1 VSDTPHVEH
10 KDHSSADLPTTTGVF
25 QAVRDAP
32 PKSSPANNQ
41 FLDLDD
47 HATPSGGVAPGS
59 AVETCGGA
67 TPTTSGPPS
76 ERGQGAQSL
85 VSGPNQ
91 EDVVDY
97 LLILLGLV
105 VLGVALAALIRGHLG
120 WAPIPS
126 RKTAGVTLIV
136 GVLLVGIGGAL
147 TPQPPSGTAA
157 KSATSTGRSA
167 PSATST
173 IVTTAPATTANP
185 SSKTPAAGGANTV
198 AAAPGLSDTSV
209 WDTLAQCESGGNWA
223 TNTGNGLYGG
233 VQLDQGVWLSN
244 GGGAYAP
251 LPSEAT
257 REQQIVIA
265 EKVRAAHGFTPWT
278 SCADNLGLR

>member
-1 VSDTPHVEH
+1 M
-10 KDHSSADLPTTTGVF
+10 
-25 QAVRDAP
+25 
-32 PKSSPANNQ
+32 
-41 FLDLDD
+41 
-47 HATPSGGVAPGS
+47 
-59 AVETCGGA
+59 
-67 TPTTSGPPS
+67 
-76 ERGQGAQSL
+76 
-85 VSGPNQ
+85 
-91 EDVVDY
+91 DY

-105 VLGVALAALIRGHLG
+105 VLGVALVALIRGHLWG
-120 WAPIPS
+120 APIPS

-136 GVLLVGIGGAL
+136 GVLLVGIGGTL

-157 KSATSTGRSA
+157 KSAPSTGRSA

-173 IVTTAPATTANP
+173 IVTTTPATTANP

-198 AAAPGLSDTSV
+198 ADAPGLSDTSV

-265 EKVRAAHGFTPWT
+265 EKVRAAHGLTPWS

>member
-1 VSDTPHVEH
+1 M
-10 KDHSSADLPTTTGVF
+10 G
-25 QAVRDAP
+25 
-32 PKSSPANNQ
+32 
-41 FLDLDD
+41 
-47 HATPSGGVAPGS
+47 
-59 AVETCGGA
+59 
-67 TPTTSGPPS
+67 
-76 ERGQGAQSL
+76 
-85 VSGPNQ
+85 
-91 EDVVDY
+91 Y

-105 VLGVALAALIRGHLG
+105 VLGVALVALIRGHLWG
-120 WAPIPS
+120 ARILS

-157 KSATSTGRSA
+157 NTATSTGRSA
-167 PSATST
+167 PSVTST

-233 VQLDQGVWLSN
+233 VQLDQGAWLSN

-265 EKVRAAHGFTPWT
+265 EKMRAAHGFTPW
-278 SCADNLGLR
+278 SGCADNLGLR

>member
-1 VSDTPHVEH
+1 M
-10 KDHSSADLPTTTGVF
+10 G
-25 QAVRDAP
+25 
-32 PKSSPANNQ
+32 
-41 FLDLDD
+41 
-47 HATPSGGVAPGS
+47 
-59 AVETCGGA
+59 
-67 TPTTSGPPS
+67 
-76 ERGQGAQSL
+76 
-85 VSGPNQ
+85 
-91 EDVVDY
+91 Y

-105 VLGVALAALIRGHLG
+105 VLGVALAALIRGHLW
-120 WAPIPS
+120 WARIPS

-136 GVLLVGIGGAL
+136 GVLVVGIGGAL
-147 TPQPPSGTAA
+147 TPHPPSGTAA

-233 VQLDQGVWLSN
+233 VQLDQGAWLSN

-265 EKVRAAHGFTPWT
+265 EKVRAAHGFTPWS
-278 SCADNLGLR
+278 SCADKLGLR

>member
-1 VSDTPHVEH
+1 M
-10 KDHSSADLPTTTGVF
+10 G
-25 QAVRDAP
+25 
-32 PKSSPANNQ
+32 
-41 FLDLDD
+41 
-47 HATPSGGVAPGS
+47 
-59 AVETCGGA
+59 
-67 TPTTSGPPS
+67 
-76 ERGQGAQSL
+76 
-85 VSGPNQ
+85 
-91 EDVVDY
+91 Y
-97 LLILLGLV
+97 LLILLGLL
-105 VLGVALAALIRGHLG
+105 VLGVAVTALTRGHLG

-173 IVTTAPATTANP
+173 IVTTAPAPAPATTANP

-233 VQLDQGVWLSN
+233 VQLDQGAWLSN
-244 GGGAYAP
+244 SGGAYAP

-265 EKVRAAHGFTPWT
+265 EKVRAAHGFTPWS

>member
-1 VSDTPHVEH
+1 V
-10 KDHSSADLPTTTGVF
+10 G
-25 QAVRDAP
+25 
-32 PKSSPANNQ
+32 
-41 FLDLDD
+41 
-47 HATPSGGVAPGS
+47 
-59 AVETCGGA
+59 
-67 TPTTSGPPS
+67 
-76 ERGQGAQSL
+76 
-85 VSGPNQ
+85 
-91 EDVVDY
+91 Y
-97 LLILLGLV
+97 LLILLGLL
-105 VLGVALAALIRGHLG
+105 VLGVALTALTRGHLG
-120 WAPIPS
+120 WAPILS

-233 VQLDQGVWLSN
+233 VQLDQGAWLSN
-244 GGGAYAP
+244 SGGAYAP

-265 EKVRAAHGFTPWT
+265 EKVRAAHGFTPWS

>member
-1 VSDTPHVEH
+1 
-10 KDHSSADLPTTTGVF
+10 
-25 QAVRDAP
+25 
-32 PKSSPANNQ
+32 
-41 FLDLDD
+41 
-47 HATPSGGVAPGS
+47 
-59 AVETCGGA
+59 
-67 TPTTSGPPS
+67 
-76 ERGQGAQSL
+76 

-91 EDVVDY
+91 EDVLGY

-105 VLGVALAALIRGHLG
+105 VLGVALTALTRGHLW

-157 KSATSTGRSA
+157 KSAPSTGRSA

-173 IVTTAPATTANP
+173 IATTATTANP

-198 AAAPGLSDTSV
+198 ADAPGLPGTSV

-265 EKVRAAHGFTPWT
+265 EKMRAAHGYTPWS

>member
-1 VSDTPHVEH
+1 M
-10 KDHSSADLPTTTGVF
+10 G
-25 QAVRDAP
+25 
-32 PKSSPANNQ
+32 
-41 FLDLDD
+41 
-47 HATPSGGVAPGS
+47 
-59 AVETCGGA
+59 
-67 TPTTSGPPS
+67 
-76 ERGQGAQSL
+76 
-85 VSGPNQ
+85 
-91 EDVVDY
+91 Y

-105 VLGVALAALIRGHLG
+105 VLGVALAALIRGHLW
-120 WAPIPS
+120 WARIPS

-136 GVLLVGIGGAL
+136 GVLVVGIGGAL

-233 VQLDQGVWLSN
+233 VQLDQGAWLSN

-265 EKVRAAHGFTPWT
+265 EKVRATHGFTPWS
-278 SCADNLGLR
+278 SCADKLGLR

>member
-1 VSDTPHVEH
+1 M
-10 KDHSSADLPTTTGVF
+10 G
-25 QAVRDAP
+25 
-32 PKSSPANNQ
+32 
-41 FLDLDD
+41 
-47 HATPSGGVAPGS
+47 
-59 AVETCGGA
+59 
-67 TPTTSGPPS
+67 
-76 ERGQGAQSL
+76 
-85 VSGPNQ
+85 
-91 EDVVDY
+91 Y

-105 VLGVALAALIRGHLG
+105 VLGVALAALIRGHLW
-120 WAPIPS
+120 WARIPS

-136 GVLLVGIGGAL
+136 GVLVVGIGGAL

-173 IVTTAPATTANP
+173 MVTTAPATTANP

-233 VQLDQGVWLSN
+233 VQLDQGAWLSN

-265 EKVRAAHGFTPWT
+265 EKVRAAHGFTPWS
-278 SCADNLGLR
+278 SCADKLGLR

>member
-1 VSDTPHVEH
+1 M
-10 KDHSSADLPTTTGVF
+10 G
-25 QAVRDAP
+25 
-32 PKSSPANNQ
+32 
-41 FLDLDD
+41 
-47 HATPSGGVAPGS
+47 
-59 AVETCGGA
+59 
-67 TPTTSGPPS
+67 
-76 ERGQGAQSL
+76 
-85 VSGPNQ
+85 
-91 EDVVDY
+91 Y

-105 VLGVALAALIRGHLG
+105 VLGVALAALIRGHLW
-120 WAPIPS
+120 WARIPS

-136 GVLLVGIGGAL
+136 GVLVVGIGGAL

-233 VQLDQGVWLSN
+233 VQLDQGAWLSN

-265 EKVRAAHGFTPWT
+265 EKVRAAHGFTPWS
-278 SCADNLGLR
+278 SCADKLGLR

>member
-1 VSDTPHVEH
+1 
-10 KDHSSADLPTTTGVF
+10 
-25 QAVRDAP
+25 
-32 PKSSPANNQ
+32 
-41 FLDLDD
+41 
-47 HATPSGGVAPGS
+47 
-59 AVETCGGA
+59 
-67 TPTTSGPPS
+67 
-76 ERGQGAQSL
+76 

-91 EDVVDY
+91 EDVVGY

-105 VLGVALAALIRGHLG
+105 VLGVALAALTRGHLW

-233 VQLDQGVWLSN
+233 VQIDQGAWLSN
-244 GGGAYAP
+244 SGGAYAP

-265 EKVRAAHGFTPWT
+265 EKVRAAHGYTPWS

>member
-1 VSDTPHVEH
+1 M
-10 KDHSSADLPTTTGVF
+10 G
-25 QAVRDAP
+25 
-32 PKSSPANNQ
+32 
-41 FLDLDD
+41 
-47 HATPSGGVAPGS
+47 
-59 AVETCGGA
+59 
-67 TPTTSGPPS
+67 
-76 ERGQGAQSL
+76 
-85 VSGPNQ
+85 
-91 EDVVDY
+91 Y
-97 LLILLGLV
+97 LLILVGLV
-105 VLGVALAALIRGHLG
+105 VLGVALAALIRGHLW
-120 WAPIPS
+120 WARIPS

-136 GVLLVGIGGAL
+136 GVLTVGIGGAL

-157 KSATSTGRSA
+157 NTATSTGRSA

-173 IVTTAPATTANP
+173 RVTTAPATTANP
-185 SSKTPAAGGANTV
+185 GSKAPAAGGANTV

-265 EKVRAAHGFTPWT
+265 EKMRAAHGFTPWS

>member
-1 VSDTPHVEH
+1 M
-10 KDHSSADLPTTTGVF
+10 G
-25 QAVRDAP
+25 
-32 PKSSPANNQ
+32 
-41 FLDLDD
+41 
-47 HATPSGGVAPGS
+47 
-59 AVETCGGA
+59 
-67 TPTTSGPPS
+67 
-76 ERGQGAQSL
+76 
-85 VSGPNQ
+85 
-91 EDVVDY
+91 Y
-97 LLILLGLV
+97 LLILLGLL
-105 VLGVALAALIRGHLG
+105 VLGVALTALTRGHLG
-120 WAPIPS
+120 WAPILS

-173 IVTTAPATTANP
+173 IVTTAPAPAPTANP

-265 EKVRAAHGFTPWT
+265 EKVRADHGYTPWS
-278 SCADNLGLR
+278 SCADKLGLR

>member
-1 VSDTPHVEH
+1 M
-10 KDHSSADLPTTTGVF
+10 G
-25 QAVRDAP
+25 
-32 PKSSPANNQ
+32 
-41 FLDLDD
+41 
-47 HATPSGGVAPGS
+47 
-59 AVETCGGA
+59 
-67 TPTTSGPPS
+67 
-76 ERGQGAQSL
+76 
-85 VSGPNQ
+85 
-91 EDVVDY
+91 Y
-97 LLILLGLV
+97 LLILLGLL
-105 VLGVALAALIRGHLG
+105 VLGVALAALIRGHLW

-157 KSATSTGRSA
+157 ESATSTGRSA

-173 IVTTAPATTANP
+173 IVTTTPTPAPAPAPAKTANP
-185 SSKTPAAGGANTV
+185 SSKTPGAGGANTV
-198 AAAPGLSDTSV
+198 ADAPGLSDTSV

-233 VQLDQGVWLSN
+233 VQLDQGAWLSN
-244 GGGAYAP
+244 SGGAYAP

-265 EKVRAAHGFTPWT
+265 EKMRAAHGFTPWS

>member
-1 VSDTPHVEH
+1 M
-10 KDHSSADLPTTTGVF
+10 G
-25 QAVRDAP
+25 
-32 PKSSPANNQ
+32 
-41 FLDLDD
+41 
-47 HATPSGGVAPGS
+47 
-59 AVETCGGA
+59 
-67 TPTTSGPPS
+67 
-76 ERGQGAQSL
+76 
-85 VSGPNQ
+85 
-91 EDVVDY
+91 Y

-136 GVLLVGIGGAL
+136 GVLLVGTGGAL

-173 IVTTAPATTANP
+173 IATAATTANP

-198 AAAPGLSDTSV
+198 AAAPGLPDTSV

-233 VQLDQGVWLSN
+233 VQLDQGAWLSN
-244 GGGAYAP
+244 SGGAYAP

-257 REQQIVIA
+257 REQQIAIA
-265 EKVRAAHGFTPWT
+265 EKVRADHGYTPW
-278 SCADNLGLR
+278 SGCADKLGLR

>member
-1 VSDTPHVEH
+1 MHPRSRAQRTTSSSTSTITPPHR
-10 KDHSSADLPTTTGVF
+10 
-25 QAVRDAP
+25 AVTRQVVTRRA
-32 PKSSPANNQ
+32 
-41 FLDLDD
+41 
-47 HATPSGGVAPGS
+47 GVAPGS

-67 TPTTSGPPS
+67 TPATSGPIS

-91 EDVVDY
+91 DVVDY
-97 LLILLGLV
+97 LLILLGLA

-120 WAPIPS
+120 WAPILS

-147 TPQPPSGTAA
+147 TPQPTSGTAA
-157 KSATSTGRSA
+157 ESATSSGRSA
-167 PSATST
+167 PSTTST
-173 IVTTAPATTANP
+173 IVTTAPAPAPTPTPTANS

-233 VQLDQGVWLSN
+233 VQLDQGAWLSN
-244 GGGAYAP
+244 SGGAYAP

-265 EKVRAAHGFTPWT
+265 EKMRAAHGFTPW
-278 SCADNLGLR
+278 SGCADNLGLR

>member
-1 VSDTPHVEH
+1 
-10 KDHSSADLPTTTGVF
+10 
-25 QAVRDAP
+25 
-32 PKSSPANNQ
+32 
-41 FLDLDD
+41 
-47 HATPSGGVAPGS
+47 
-59 AVETCGGA
+59 
-67 TPTTSGPPS
+67 
-76 ERGQGAQSL
+76 
-85 VSGPNQ
+85 
-91 EDVVDY
+91 
-97 LLILLGLV
+97 
-105 VLGVALAALIRGHLG
+105 
-120 WAPIPS
+120 
-126 RKTAGVTLIV
+126 VTLIV

-173 IVTTAPATTANP
+173 IVTTAPAPAPATTANP

-233 VQLDQGVWLSN
+233 VQLDQGAWLSN
-244 GGGAYAP
+244 SGGAYAP

-265 EKVRAAHGFTPWT
+265 EKVRAAHGFTPWS

>member
-1 VSDTPHVEH
+1 M
-10 KDHSSADLPTTTGVF
+10 G
-25 QAVRDAP
+25 
-32 PKSSPANNQ
+32 
-41 FLDLDD
+41 
-47 HATPSGGVAPGS
+47 
-59 AVETCGGA
+59 
-67 TPTTSGPPS
+67 
-76 ERGQGAQSL
+76 
-85 VSGPNQ
+85 
-91 EDVVDY
+91 Y

-105 VLGVALAALIRGHLG
+105 VLGVALAALIRGHLW
-120 WAPIPS
+120 WARIRS

-136 GVLLVGIGGAL
+136 GVLVVGIGGAL

-157 KSATSTGRSA
+157 KSATSTGRA

-233 VQLDQGVWLSN
+233 VQLDQGAWLSN

-265 EKVRAAHGFTPWT
+265 EKVRAAHGFTPWS
-278 SCADNLGLR
+278 SCADKLGLR